1 MPYFETRDIAGIS
14 IFAALWGVLNV
25 TLSPIFFNLFHLPFL
40 CDLIGFASIIL
51 AVWWVRKVGTA
62 TLVGIIATLIN
73 FMVRPTAMHFLGFTA
88 ASIVFDL
95 LSFTSGYN
103 RLFKQRI
110 VGSIILTIISIIS
123 AAIAGVI
130 IGTFF
135 MAPKALQRWGG
146 VLGWA
151 GLHAIG
157 GIIGGIVGISI
168 MNALAIRGIT
178 VVETKEKEKI

>member
-1 MPYFETRDIAGIS
+1 
-14 IFAALWGVLNV
+14 
-25 TLSPIFFNLFHLPFL
+25 
-40 CDLIGFASIIL
+40 
-51 AVWWVRKVGTA
+51 
-62 TLVGIIATLIN
+62 
-73 FMVRPTAMHFLGFTA
+73 MVRPTAMHFLGFTA